1 MRRYTEPQAMMEPQ
15 GLGLVPMVIE
25 QSGRGERAYDIY
37 SRLLKER
44 VVFLVGPV
52 SEITANLIVAQLLFL
67 ESDNPDKDISFYIN
81 SPGGSVS
88 AGLAIYDTMQFVKPD
103 VSTLCVGQAASMGA
117 LLLAAGGKGKRYCL
131 PNSRVMIHQPMG
143 GFQGQASDVEIH
155 AKEILFLKGRLN
167 EIMAKHTGQKM
178 ETIEK
183 DTDRDN
189 FLSATQAVSYGIVDK
204 VLTSRDEAPDMTASP
219 RAA

>member
-1 MRRYTEPQAMMEPQ
+1 MTMRYPEPQMAMEPR
-15 GLGLVPMVIE
+15 GLGLIPMVIE

-44 VVFLVGPV
+44 VVFLVGAV
-52 SEITANLIVAQLLFL
+52 TEVTANLIVAQLLFL
-67 ESDNPDKDISFYIN
+67 ESENPDKDISIYIN

-88 AGLAIYDTMQFVKPD
+88 AGLAIYDTMQFIKPD
-103 VSTLCVGQAASMGA
+103 VSTLCIGQAASMGA
-117 LLLAAGGKGKRYCL
+117 LLLAAGAKGKRFCL

-143 GFQGQASDVEIH
+143 GFQGQASDIEIH
-155 AKEILFLKGRLN
+155 AKEILFLKARLN
-167 EIMAKHTGQKM
+167 EILARHSGQKI

-189 FLSATQAVSYGIVDK
+189 FLSADQGVAYGLVDK
-204 VLTSRDEAPDMTASP
+204 VLVSRADSAV
-219 RAA
+219 AA

>member
-1 MRRYTEPQAMMEPQ
+1 MTRYTEPQA
-15 GLGLVPMVIE
+15 LGMIPMVIE

-52 SEITANLIVAQLLFL
+52 TEVTANLIVAQLLFL

-88 AGLAIYDTMQFVKPD
+88 AGLAIYDTMQFIKPD

-117 LLLAAGGKGKRYCL
+117 LLLAAGAKGKRFCL

-143 GFQGQASDVEIH
+143 GFQGQASDIEIH
-155 AKEILFLKGRLN
+155 AKEILYLKGRLN
-167 EIMAKHTGQKM
+167 EIMAMHSGQKI
-178 ETIEK
+178 EAIEK

-189 FLSATQAVSYGIVDK
+189 FLSGDQAVAYGLVDK
-204 VLTSRDEAPDMTASP
+204 VLISRAES
-219 RAA
+219 AAAA